1 MLGLLEEGNF
11 CTGCKEMRENDKEG
25 RKEGERKENV
35 GNKERKQVGKGGKE
49 TKGTGKQLGRKKLLE
64 SNEKVWIGKEVMINK
79 DA

>member
-49 TKGTGKQLGRKKLLE
+49 TKGTGK
-64 SNEKVWIGKEVMINK
+64 
-79 DA
+79 